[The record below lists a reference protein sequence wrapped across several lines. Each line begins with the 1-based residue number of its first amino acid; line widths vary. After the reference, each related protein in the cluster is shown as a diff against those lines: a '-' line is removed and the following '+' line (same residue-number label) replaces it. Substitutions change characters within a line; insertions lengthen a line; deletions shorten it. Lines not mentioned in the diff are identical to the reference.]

1 MNRLTPPVDALR
13 FLLIGVIVLAVLSTP
28 VAAVNHETASSR
40 TASTSTHLDLSTSS
54 MAAQDESASSTNI
67 TVHVSIRHPSRHV
80 LLVTKHIDFPASV
93 QAASV
98 MTTASRWSS
107 TSTSKITA
115 ETSNITNGHLS
126 SSRNRAVWNGTGPLI
141 IHTRVH
147 LSALP
152 IGVNAPAI
160 LTKQGVIVTSQLT
173 NRGWNI
179 RSRRSPRISRT
190 VTAPENKSIT
200 SAAGSIYIGSYE
212 TYTSSTPN
220 ETITLVVTGGAAEK
234 ISPSPNAVLA
244 GYRNESR
251 LLTVG
256 HRPSNLT
263 VFVITDEAPAGPAG
277 GVGGN
282 GEIIIYAGNNL
293 NQTIKNGWQ
302 TIYNTWFHEYVHNRQ
317 VIHKNTYGAKMQ
329 WYLEADANYYAALVT
344 YNEHDGSF
352 RSLWHTL
359 HDMGPSRV
367 APLSNKSQWPSR
379 YTEYQ
384 RGPKVLA
391 LFDTQIREQTNGSA
405 SFLDVMKTINQKAA
419 NGTTITLPV
428 FEHALEKYL
437 PKKTVKQ
444 DVSRYITGTQSVPIS
459 TRPAAYTLPVTSINT
474 SKPAPQPPAQ
484 YSDPAQ
490 QSKTSSPGL
499 ANSGPVTASS
509 IWNGILTTLSA
520 YEHRAAVFA
529 KYHHVQSL
537 VALIIIIVGLVLRR
551 LRR

>member
-1 MNRLTPPVDALR
+1 ML
-13 FLLIGVIVLAVLSTP
+13 
-28 VAAVNHETASSR
+28 
-40 TASTSTHLDLSTSS
+40 
-54 MAAQDESASSTNI
+54 
-67 TVHVSIRHPSRHV
+67 
-80 LLVTKHIDFPASV
+80 TKH
-93 QAASV
+93 
-98 MTTASRWSS
+98 
-107 TSTSKITA
+107 
-115 ETSNITNGHLS
+115 
-126 SSRNRAVWNGTGPLI
+126 
-141 IHTRVH
+141 
-147 LSALP
+147 
-152 IGVNAPAI
+152 
-160 LTKQGVIVTSQLT
+160 GVIVTSRLT
-173 NRGWNI
+173 NRGWSI
-179 RSRRSPRISRT
+179 RSQNSPRISRT

-200 SAAGSIYIGSYE
+200 SPAGSIYIGSYD

-220 ETITLVVTGGAAEK
+220 ETITLVVTVGAAEQM
-234 ISPSPNAVLA
+234 PPNPNTVLA
-244 GYRNESR
+244 AYRNESR

-263 VFVITDEAPAGPAG
+263 IFVITDEARAGPAD

-317 VIHKNTYGAKMQ
+317 VIQKNTYGAKMQ

-437 PKKTVKQ
+437 PRKTVKQ
-444 DVSRYITGTQSVPIS
+444 DVSRYITGTQSIPIS
-459 TRPAAYTLPVTSINT
+459 TRPAAYTLPATSINT

-484 YSDPAQ
+484 YSNPGQ
-490 QSKTSSPGL
+490 QSKTSSLGPP
-499 ANSGPVTASS
+499 NSGSVTVSS
-509 IWNGILTTLSA
+509 VWSGILTTLSA
-520 YEHRAAVFA
+520 YEHRAAVFV

-537 VALIIIIVGLVLRR
+537 VALIIIVGLVLRR
-551 LRR
+551 LRH